1 MKTSIRK
8 IFFSLFILFILITSV
23 IPAAVS
29 AVDMPYV
36 IYETSHSR
44 YIGSGI
50 KYENIKKFTS
60 QGWWNINLIRV
71 DLTNEYAEIKGLFNN
86 SGLSNRDTVS
96 NFVTRS
102 NAVAGINGDFFNYSP
117 IPHPMGTLIENGE
130 IISSPIERAYA
141 LPTFYLDIYNNPD
154 IAFFD
159 RNMKITSIESGKSVN
174 ISLINK
180 AADMNMVTLLNKN
193 WGSKS
198 FGNKYNDLTYG
209 EMVEMVVV
217 DDVVKEIRIG
227 KEAVSIPDNGY
238 VICVRGSRKEPLL
251 ESFKVGDRVK
261 LELGTTP
268 NLENIK
274 FAIGGGSIILKD
286 GQVTNTN
293 INIAGNQ
300 PRTGIGISKDG
311 KELILA
317 TIDGRD
323 TSYVGVSQEM
333 FGEILKSLGAYNA
346 INLDGGGSTTMAI
359 RPLDKQLS
367 EVVNKPSE
375 GAERKVVNGVGV
387 FTNAPK
393 GELSYIEVETDE
405 TNMFPNTSR
414 VFTVKGYDQHHNPI
428 EIDESKVELTAI
440 GIKGEID
447 GNKFKALSPGR
458 GVIQAKYEGLKD
470 SIEIRVFDDVES
482 LILPVAKF
490 HLHPYGKKSIG
501 NIYGMDKNGHKAGI
515 YKEDIEWTV
524 LGNIGRFENGVFYS
538 GENMGSGAITLKVG
552 KAVNSILVS
561 VGSDEGTAIEGFE
574 DIKRF
579 NTVVYPNYV
588 KGSIGLKNEAK
599 EGNNSLS
606 IKYDF
611 TEGEVSR
618 AFYVRFLSG
627 EKTGLPLQGT
637 PNKLSLWVKGDG
649 KGAWLRAKIVD
660 AKGNSYNLNLR
671 RFLDF
676 TDWQKVE
683 TLIPSDVTYP
693 ITLERIY
700 VVEIDIE
707 RKYSGEILIDGLEAH
722 YPPKYDEKIA
732 PKATQIIDEKNVKSN
747 KSQSGFSLI
756 VTRLPEIPKEL
767 NDDIKSAI
775 NNKLNQTTKG
785 YDLGLVIGKNDSELN
800 KSISSKNIIN
810 IGYPYISHKYE
821 NMLIIDASSIK
832 GGLRPTNPQQW
843 IWLKNGL
850 DTTDKDHIIL
860 FLNTPIFGQ
869 AGFKDTL
876 EADLLHNTL
885 VECYE
890 KGKTVWV
897 IFPGSETKVELKD
910 GIRYIQLNNKP
921 VNTLEEL
928 KYMNSIE
935 FIINGEEITYQT
947 H

>member
-1 MKTSIRK
+1 MKTYFKK
-8 IFFSLFILFILITSV
+8 IFFSFLLLFVFITSV

-36 IYETSHSR
+36 IYETSHSK

-60 QGWWNINLIRV
+60 QGWWNINLVRI
-71 DLTNEYAEIKGLFNN
+71 DLTNEYAEVKGLFND
-86 SGLSNRDTVS
+86 SGISNRDTVS
-96 NFVTRS
+96 NMVTRS

-159 RNMKITSIESGKSVN
+159 RSMKITSLESGKSVN

-180 AADMNMVTLLNKN
+180 ASDMNMVTLLNKN

-198 FGNKYNDLTYG
+198 FGNKYNDATNG

-227 KEAVSIPDNGY
+227 KEAVNIPENGY

-251 ESFKVGDRVK
+251 ENFKVGDRVK

-317 TIDGRD
+317 TIDGRN
-323 TSYVGVSQEM
+323 TSYVGVTQEV

-359 RPLDKQLS
+359 KPLDKQVS

-375 GAERKVVNGVGV
+375 GTERKVVDGVGV
-387 FTNAPK
+387 FSNAPK

-405 TNMFPNTSR
+405 NNMFPNTTR
-414 VFTVKGYDQHHNPI
+414 KFTVKGYDQYHNPV
-428 EIDESKVELTAI
+428 EIDQSKVELTAI
-440 GIKGEID
+440 GLNGEID
-447 GNKFKALSPGR
+447 GNKFKALSSGK
-458 GVIQAKYEGLKD
+458 GVIMAKYEGLKA
-470 SIEIRVFDDVES
+470 SIEIRVFDEVES
-482 LILPVAKF
+482 LILPITKF
-490 HLHPYGKKSIG
+490 HLHPNSKKSIG

-524 LGNIGRFENGVFYS
+524 LGNIGNIENGIFYS
-538 GENMGSGAITLKVG
+538 NENMGSGAITLKLG
-552 KAVNSILVS
+552 KAVNSMLVS
-561 VGSDEGTAIEGFE
+561 VGSSEGTAIEGFE
-574 DIKRF
+574 DISKF
-579 NTVVYPNYV
+579 DTVVYPNFV
-588 KGSIGLKNEAK
+588 QGSIKLSNEAK

-606 IKYDF
+606 IKYDL
-611 TEGEVSR
+611 TKGEVSR

-627 EKTGLPLQGT
+627 GKIGLPLEGT

-660 AKGNSYNLNLR
+660 AKGNSYNLSLK

-683 TLIPSDVTYP
+683 TLIPEEVTYP

-700 VVEIDIE
+700 VVEIDIDK
-707 RKYSGEILIDGLEAH
+707 KYSGEILIDGLQAH

-732 PKATQIIDEKNVKSN
+732 PNATKVVDEKNVKSV
-747 KSQSGFSLI
+747 KPESGLSLI
-756 VTRLPEIPKEL
+756 VTRLPEISKEL
-767 NDDIKSAI
+767 NEDVKSAI
-775 NNKLNQTTKG
+775 NNRLSQITKG
-785 YDLGLVIGKNDSELN
+785 YNLGLVIGKKDSELN
-800 KSISSKNIIN
+800 KSISSNNVIN
-810 IGYPYISHKYE
+810 IGYPYVNHRYE

-850 DTTDKDHIIL
+850 STTDKDHIIM
-860 FLNTPIFGQ
+860 FLNTPVFGQ
-869 AGFKDTL
+869 AGFKDSL

-885 VECYE
+885 VEYYE

-897 IFPGSETKVELKD
+897 IFPGSETKVEIKD
-910 GIRYIQLNNKP
+910 GVRYIQLNNKA
-921 VNTLEEL
+921 VNSLEEI

-935 FIINGEEITYQT
+935 FIINGAEITYQI

>member
-1 MKTSIRK
+1 MKTSLRK
-8 IFFSLFILFILITSV
+8 ILLSFVLLVLIASA
-23 IPAAVS
+23 IPAAVL

-71 DLTNEYAEIKGLFNN
+71 DLTNEYAEIKGLF
-86 SGLSNRDTVS
+86 SDKGLSNRQAVS
-96 NFVTRS
+96 DLVTRS
-102 NAVAGINGDFFNYSP
+102 NAVAGINGDFFNYNP
-117 IPHPMGTLIENGE
+117 IPHPMGTFIENGE

-141 LPTFYLDIYNNPD
+141 LPTFYLDIYNNAD

-159 RNMKITSIESGKSVN
+159 RSMKITSLESGKSVN

-180 AADMNMVTLLNKN
+180 TADMNMVTLLNKN

-198 FGNKYNDLTYG
+198 FGNKYNDPTHG

-227 KEAVSIPDNGY
+227 KEAVSIPENGY

-251 ESFKVGDRVK
+251 ENFKVGDRVK

-286 GQVTNTN
+286 GKVTNTN

-323 TSYVGVSQEM
+323 ISYVGVTQEV

-375 GAERKVVNGVGV
+375 GTERKVVNGVGV

-393 GELSYIEVETDE
+393 GELSYIEIETDE
-405 TNMFPNTSR
+405 SNMFPNTTR
-414 VFTVKGYDQHHNPI
+414 KFTVKGYDQHHNPI
-428 EIDESKVELTAI
+428 DIDESKVELTAI
-440 GIKGEID
+440 GIKGEIN
-447 GNKFKALSPGR
+447 GNSFKALSPGK
-458 GVIQAKYEGLKD
+458 GVIQANYQGLKA
-470 SIEIRVFDDVES
+470 SIEIRVFDEVES
-482 LILPVAKF
+482 LVLPVSKF
-490 HLHPYGKKSIG
+490 HLHPYGKKTIG
-501 NIYGMDKNGHKAGI
+501 NIYGLDKNGHKAAI
-515 YKEDIEWTV
+515 YNEDIEWTV
-524 LGNIGRFENGVFYS
+524 SGNIGNVENGIFYS
-538 GENMGSGAITLKVG
+538 NGNMGSGAVVLKAG

-561 VGSDEGTAIEGFE
+561 IGSDEGTLIEGFE
-574 DIKRF
+574 DINRF
-579 NTVVYPNYV
+579 NTVVYPYFV
-588 KGSIGLKNEAK
+588 KGSIALKNEGK
-599 EGNNSLS
+599 EGKNSLS
-606 IKYDF
+606 VKYDF

-618 AFYVRFLSG
+618 AFYVRFLSNG
-627 EKTGLPLQGT
+627 KIGLPLNGT

-649 KGAWLRAKIVD
+649 NGAWLRAKIVD
-660 AKGNSYNLNLR
+660 AKGNSYNLSFR
-671 RFLDF
+671 RFIDF
-676 TDWQKVE
+676 KDWQQVE
-683 TLIPSDVTYP
+683 TPIPSEVTYP

-707 RKYSGEILIDGLEAH
+707 RKYSGEILIDGLKAH
-722 YPPKYDEKIA
+722 YPPKYDEKTA
-732 PKATQIIDEKNVKSN
+732 PKATQVVDEKNVKSV
-747 KSQSGFSLI
+747 KSESGLSI
-756 VTRLPEIPKEL
+756 VVTRLPEVSKEL
-767 NDDIKSAI
+767 NESIKSAI
-775 NNKLNQTTKG
+775 GNKLNEMTKG
-785 YDLGLVIGKNDSELN
+785 YDLGLVIGKKDMEIN
-800 KSISSKNIIN
+800 KNIGSNNTIN
-810 IGYPYISHKYE
+810 IGYPYISHKHK
-821 NMLIIDASSIK
+821 NLLIIDASSIR

-843 IWLKNGL
+843 IWLKDGL
-850 DTTDKDHIIL
+850 NAEDKDHIIL

-869 AGFKDTL
+869 AGFKDPM
-876 EADLLHNTL
+876 EAELLHNTL
-885 VECYE
+885 VESYE

-897 IFPGSETKVELKD
+897 VFPGSETKVEIKD

-921 VNTLEEL
+921 VNSIEEL

-935 FIINGEEITYQT
+935 FIVNGGEITYQI